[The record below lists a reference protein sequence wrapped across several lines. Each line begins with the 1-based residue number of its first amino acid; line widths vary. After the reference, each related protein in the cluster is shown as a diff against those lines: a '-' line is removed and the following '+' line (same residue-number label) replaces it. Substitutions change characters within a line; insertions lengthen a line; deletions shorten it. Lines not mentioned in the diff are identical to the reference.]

1 MRKLYLI
8 CLLWSVLPL
17 AAQVPDWY
25 NVASRKTHYPSE
37 SYYTG
42 YVEGNRQSSET
53 LENAIARLKDAA
65 RVELATTIRT
75 SIEQTMDSRTQSDIQ
90 QSGTY
95 FDEQIRETF
104 ISETRISSS
113 IKDIPG
119 LKAETYQ
126 NPKNGEICAFAYVK
140 RSTLINHLIKR
151 ITLLS
156 GKAEN
161 DWQQAQE
168 LKDNGQKM
176 QARSMAARGLQ
187 QLAQAEEA
195 QNLLVA
201 VDETADEETLQFEQ
215 TRSLYRQLKALST
228 ELQNAIAVYLECEA
242 QLFSGKYT
250 ALKGAI
256 EGAFS
261 EQGVSFV
268 SSADKADWAIY
279 ISASAKEHAKS
290 NFGSMSNYATFVET
304 HIDIDQINT
313 GKRIYSSGLTSGIAN
328 HTRGFEPAAREA
340 YKNITPQVID
350 VLKKQIGL

>member
-1 MRKLYLI
+1 M
-8 CLLWSVLPL
+8 
-17 AAQVPDWY
+17 
-25 NVASRKTHYPSE
+25 
-37 SYYTG
+37 
-42 YVEGNRQSSET
+42 
-53 LENAIARLKDAA
+53 
-65 RVELATTIRT
+65 
-75 SIEQTMDSRTQSDIQ
+75 
-90 QSGTY
+90 
-95 FDEQIRETF
+95 
-104 ISETRISSS
+104 
-113 IKDIPG
+113 
-119 LKAETYQ
+119 ETYQ
-126 NPKNGEICAFAYVK
+126 NPKNGEISAFAYVK

-151 ITLLS
+151 IALLS

-161 DWQQAQE
+161 DLQQAQE

-201 VDETADEETLQFEQ
+201 IDETADEETLQFEQ
-215 TRSLYRQLKALST
+215 TRSLYRQLEALSV

-290 NFGSMSNYATFVET
+290 NFGSMSNYAAFVET
-304 HIDIDQINT
+304 HIDIDRKSD
-313 GKRIYSSGLTSGIAN
+313 GKQIYSSGLTSGIAN